1 MLIILQYKDN
11 LVRYKYNYLIPVL
24 NISGILFFYLKSLY
38 FQYIDNNDSK
48 YYFYILKVM
57 YFKKKQIQKH
67 LINKSQ

>member
-57 YFKKKQIQKH
+57 YFKKKTDSKT
-67 LINKSQ
+67 LN

>member
-57 YFKKKQIQKH
+57 YFKKNRFK
-67 LINKSQ
+67 NT